1 MDLSQKIR
9 NIPDFPTPGVQFKD
23 ITTLLKDPEAF
34 KYTIDVFTQ
43 YAKEREPDLI
53 VAVESRG
60 FIFAAPIAERLGAGF
75 VPVRKPGKLPA
86 LTTKIEYELEYGK
99 GVLEIHTD
107 AIEPGQRVLIVD
119 DVLATGGTIEAT
131 RKLVEQFGG
140 KVVGFAFLMELEF
153 LKGRERLKDYD
164 VLSLVKCQ

>member
-1 MDLSQKIR
+1 MDLTTYVRTIT
-9 NIPDFPTPGVQFKD
+9 DFPTPGVQFKD
-23 ITTLLKDPEAF
+23 ITTLLKDPAAF
-34 KYTIDVFTQ
+34 RYAIDRFVE
-43 YAKEREPDLI
+43 YAKSTNPDVI

-86 LTTKIEYELEYGK
+86 LTTKIEYELEYGR
-99 GVLEIHTD
+99 GVLEMHTD
-107 AIEPGQRVLIVD
+107 AISEGQRALIVD

-140 KVVGFAFLMELEF
+140 VVTGFAFLIELSF
-153 LKGRERLKDYD
+153 LGGRRRLDGYD
-164 VLSLVKCQ
+164 VYSLITY